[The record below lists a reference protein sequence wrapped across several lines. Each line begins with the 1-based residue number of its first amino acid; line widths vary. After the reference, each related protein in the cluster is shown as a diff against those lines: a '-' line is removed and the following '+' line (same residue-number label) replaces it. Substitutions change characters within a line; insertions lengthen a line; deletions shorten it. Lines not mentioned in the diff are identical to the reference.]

1 LNIIYTYSTQFTKT
15 ITIKNLNF
23 YKYGRYSMS
32 QYLVTDENDN
42 VYIVSNSIY
51 YLFFNSPE
59 LYTSLQNN
67 QKYIIK
73 GFSLRIPILGFFPH
87 ILKATKIN

>member
-1 LNIIYTYSTQFTKT
+1 
-15 ITIKNLNF
+15 
-23 YKYGRYSMS
+23 MS
-32 QYLVTDENDN
+32 LYLVTDENDN

-51 YLFFNSPE
+51 YLFFNSLE

-73 GFSLRIPILGFFPH
+73 GFGLRIPILGFFPH